1 MLKTFNDNVARVSDL
16 HSRSLNNMDDA
27 AAQRNA
33 TQLDE
38 LVQDTSA
45 LSNQLKRRIKALEA
59 QPSSGRD
66 AQIRRQ
72 QVRFPFRPIF
82 GLRFSPSHC
91 RRPS

>member
-1 MLKTFNDNVARVSDL
+1 MLKSFNENVTRIGDL

-33 TQLDE
+33 SQLDE
-38 LVQDTSA
+38 LVEETSA

-59 QPSSGRD
+59 QSASGRD

-72 QVRFPFRPIF
+72 QVWSKTRAD
-82 GLRFSPSHC
+82 HC
-91 RRPS
+91 